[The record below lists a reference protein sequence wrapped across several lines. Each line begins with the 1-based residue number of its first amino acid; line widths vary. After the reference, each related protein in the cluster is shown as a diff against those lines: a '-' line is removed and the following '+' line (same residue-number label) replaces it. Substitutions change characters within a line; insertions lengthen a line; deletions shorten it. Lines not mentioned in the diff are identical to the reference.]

1 MPSVEAPTPGSGGAV
16 DDAPPGTAGLT
27 IFPVIGMGEVQPG
40 DDLAELL
47 ADLLVTAGD
56 HRPVVPGGLRPDD
69 VLVVTQKVV
78 SKAEGR
84 IVSIDADDPSAK
96 VALVE
101 SESVR
106 IVRRRGDLLITETR
120 HGFICANA
128 GVDLSNVDAGTA
140 ALLPVDPDRSARR
153 IREVLEHRHG
163 VTVGVIISDTF
174 GRTWRRG
181 VTDVAIGI
189 AGVAGVVDLRG
200 TADATGRVLEATEV
214 CVADEL
220 AGAAELV
227 MGKDKN
233 VPAAVLRGVD
243 PRWMRPSSVAAEIV
257 RPPDEDLFR

>member
-1 MPSVEAPTPGSGGAV
+1 MPSPDRSPAGGA
-16 DDAPPGTAGLT
+16 GLS
-27 IFPVIGMGEVQPG
+27 IYPVLGMGEVRPG

-47 ADLLVTAGD
+47 RAALAVERHGGS
-56 HRPVVPGGLRPDD
+56 PVPGGLLDRD

-84 IVSIDADDPSAK
+84 IVAIDPDDADAK
-96 VALVE
+96 QALVE

-106 IVRRRGDLLITETR
+106 IVRRRGDLLITETE

-153 IREVLEHRHG
+153 IREVFEHRHQ
-163 VTVGVIISDTF
+163 VSLGVIISDTF

-189 AGVAGVVDLRG
+189 AGLAGIVDLRG
-200 TADATGRVLEATEV
+200 TADATGRILEATEV
-214 CVADEL
+214 CVVDEL

-227 MGKDKN
+227 MGKDRGI
-233 VPAAVLRGVD
+233 PAAVLRGVD
-243 PRWMRPSSVAAEIV
+243 PRWFRAGSVASEIV
-257 RPPDEDLFR
+257 RPPGEDLFR

>member
-1 MPSVEAPTPGSGGAV
+1 MPSPDRSGGLSV
-16 DDAPPGTAGLT
+16 
-27 IFPVIGMGEVQPG
+27 FPVIGLGEVRTG
-40 DDLAELL
+40 DDLATLL
-47 ADLLVTAGD
+47 AERLVGPDAAAGG
-56 HRPVVPGGLRPDD
+56 PSAVPGGLADGD

-84 IVSIDADDPSAK
+84 IAVIDTDDPAAK

-106 IVRRRGDLLITETR
+106 VVRRRGDLLITETP

-128 GVDLSNVDAGTA
+128 GVDLSNVQAGTA

-153 IREVLEHRHG
+153 IREGLAHRHG
-163 VTVGVIISDTF
+163 VSVGVIISDTF

-181 VTDVAIGI
+181 VTDVAIGVAGI
-189 AGVAGVVDLRG
+189 AGIVDLRG
-200 TADATGRVLEATEV
+200 TTDATGRLLEATEV

-227 MGKDKN
+227 MGKDRGI
-233 VPAAVLRGVD
+233 PAAVLRGVD
-243 PRWMRPSSVAAEIV
+243 PRWLRPASVAAEII